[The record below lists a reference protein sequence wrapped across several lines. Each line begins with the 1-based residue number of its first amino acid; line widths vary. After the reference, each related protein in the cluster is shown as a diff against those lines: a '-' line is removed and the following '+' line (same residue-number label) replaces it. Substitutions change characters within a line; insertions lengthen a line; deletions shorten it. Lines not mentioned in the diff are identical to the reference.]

1 MHPEEDND
9 DGEGEGDTPQTE
21 ARRMKLKKHSIVEE
35 ETEIRAVPQHSL
47 VSVSC
52 FIGS

>member
-1 MHPEEDND
+1 MQPEEDND
-9 DGEGEGDTPQTE
+9 DGEGDKPQTE
-21 ARRMKLKKHSIVEE
+21 ARRMKLKKHCIVEE
-35 ETEIRAVPQHSL
+35 ETDIRAVPQHCL